1 MPQRLLSYILTYLF
15 KKDSL
20 DEVDNDSNK
29 VVYTFGTRFFA
40 DFGLLT
46 LLRSHSQA
54 SGEIIDAKTLKDLEE
69 EITEQRVNA
78 DAEEN
83 ES

>member
-1 MPQRLLSYILTYLF
+1 M
-15 KKDSL
+15 

-29 VVYTFGTRFFA
+29 VVYTFGTRFYA
-40 DFGLLT
+40 DFGLIT

-54 SGEIIDAKTLKDLEE
+54 SGEAIDVKTLKDLEE
-69 EITEQRVNA
+69 EITSQRVSG

-83 ES
+83 NSD